1 MKHLTE
7 DQILLLASKLQYQEH
22 LSTEEGTLLAHCAF
36 CTACYETLQA
46 VSALLEVTET
56 MASLTESLDD
66 PCEHGAVIQVVI
78 LDTRAI
84 MEQLYARTEE
94 MEFYSPLPSLKRGL
108 NDTSTANIRLENNES
123 NITYDPATKTLYITL
138 FSRDG
143 SVPRATLKCGD
154 RIEPI
159 KFSEYDGVFAAEF
172 HGLKDGEYQILI
184 D

>member
-7 DQILLLASKLQYQEH
+7 DQILLLASKLQNQER
-22 LSTEEGTLLAHCAF
+22 LSAEEGTLLAHCAF
-36 CTACYETLQA
+36 CTTCYETLQA
-46 VSALLEVTET
+46 VSALLEVTEN
-56 MASLTESLDD
+56 MAPLMDSADD

-78 LDTRAI
+78 LNTRAM

-94 MEFYSPLPSLKRGL
+94 MEFYAPLPSLKRGL
-108 NDTSTANIRLENNES
+108 NNPGTENIRLENNES

-138 FSRDG
+138 VSTDG
-143 SVPRATLKCGD
+143 SVPRAALKCGD

-159 KFSEYDGVFAAEF
+159 SFDEYDGVFAAEF
-172 HGLKDGEYQILI
+172 HGLEDGEYQILI